1 MKLSLLL
8 SAVLLI
14 NTALVAQ
21 QKGAIKGIV
30 KTSDGQPAPYVNVAL
45 KNTNKGVST
54 NPEGSFEM
62 KHVEAGSYTLV
73 ISFIGLETKEQ
84 TVEVTAGQTLTV
96 PEIILKESA
105 EELSEIVVT
114 GYKTNPFDKKQSEY
128 VSKMPLSNMENP
140 QVYSSISKELLA
152 DQFIF
157 SADDAM
163 RNATGV
169 TKMWDATGRSGDG
182 GGYYNIRGFIVQ
194 SQLRNGLAGNVSSYI
209 DAANLE
215 RIEVI
220 KGPSA
225 TLFGSSLTS
234 YGGLVNRVTKR
245 PHDRAAAE
253 LTFSA
258 GSFGFSRVSAD
269 VNTPLDKDENVLF
282 RVNTAYHSKGSFQDN
297 GFNKNFAFAPS
308 LSYKINDRLSFLAEA
323 EIYAGQNTGLRVF
336 FFPWGQTIESLGAT
350 RADQLNIDYKRSYVN
365 EDLYQTSRNVNLF
378 GQMDYEISDRWRSQT
393 NVTVT
398 NSYSDGP
405 SPYFYLLSNAAV
417 TGNADDVG
425 NGFISRNDQYTD
437 NSTNNIIEIQQ
448 NFIGDF
454 KLGNFRNRFVGGLDF
469 FHQDSDQFFSGG
481 TYDTIYALGD
491 ENGLIPGYRDF
502 NRSNMDK
509 IYMNGGANFT
519 YPMDFV
525 TNTYSAY
532 VSDVLNLTDYLT
544 ILAAVRLD
552 HFDSDGSF
560 NKATGR
566 IIEGTA
572 YTQTALSPKFG
583 IVYQVVKDKVSVFGN
598 YQNGFTNKA
607 GTDYKGNAFKPEQA
621 NQVEGGVKVDVLGGR
636 LSSTLS
642 YYSIKVTDI
651 IRQYPS
657 DMVAQIQDGTQESK
671 GFEAEVIANPIQG
684 LNVVAG
690 FAYNESQ
697 YKKTD
702 IFTTGL
708 RPGTASSP
716 YAANFWISYRLPENI
731 LRGVG
736 VGFGGNYAS
745 DNKIINSRD
754 IGVFTLPA
762 YTVLNA
768 TAFYDHPKFRFGI
781 KVDNLTNKKYWIG
794 YTTVNP
800 QELRSIT
807 GSLSLKF

>member
-1 MKLSLLL
+1 MKLSFLL
-8 SAVLLI
+8 SAILLI
-14 NTALVAQ
+14 STALVAQ
-21 QKGAIKGIV
+21 QKGTIKGIV

-45 KNTNKGVST
+45 KNTGKGVST
-54 NPEGSFEM
+54 NSGGLFEM
-62 KHVEAGSYTLV
+62 RHVEAGNYTLV

-84 TVEVTAGQTLTV
+84 LVEVTAGQTLTV
-96 PEIILKESA
+96 PEIVLKENA

-140 QVYSSISKELLA
+140 QVYSAISKELLA
-152 DQFIF
+152 DQLIF

-169 TKMWDATGRSGDG
+169 SKMWSATGRSGDG
-182 GGYYNIRGFIVQ
+182 GSYYNMRGFIVQ
-194 SQLRNGLAGNVSSYI
+194 SQLRNGMAGNVSSYI

-253 LTFSA
+253 VTFSA

-269 VNTPLDKDENVLF
+269 VNTPLDKEENILF
-282 RVNTAYHSKGSFQDN
+282 RVNTAYQYQGSFQDN
-297 GFNKNFAFAPS
+297 GFNKNFAFAPG
-308 LSYKINDRLSFLAEA
+308 LSYKINDRLSFSADAEF
-323 EIYAGQNTGLRVF
+323 YTGQNTGLRVF
-336 FFPWGQTIESLGAT
+336 FFPWGQTIGALGAS
-350 RADQLNIDYKRSYVN
+350 RADQLNIDYKRSYAS
-365 EDLYQTSRNVNLF
+365 EDIYQTSRNVNFF
-378 GQMDYEISDRWRSQT
+378 GQMDYAISDRWRSQS
-393 NVTVT
+393 NIAVT

-417 TGNADDVG
+417 TGNEDDIG

-437 NSTNNIIEIQQ
+437 NSTNNIIEFQQ
-448 NFIGDF
+448 NFTGDF
-454 KLGNFRNRFVGGLDF
+454 KIGEFRNRFVGGLDF
-469 FHQDSDQFFSGG
+469 FHQDSDQLFAGG

-491 ENGLIPGYRDF
+491 ENGLIPTYRDF
-502 NRSNMDK
+502 NRTNLDK
-509 IYMNGGANFT
+509 KYMNSGSGIP
-519 YPMDFV
+519 YIMDFV

-532 VSDVLNLTDYLT
+532 VSDVLNLTDYLM
-544 ILAAVRLD
+544 IMAAVRID
-552 HFDSDGSF
+552 HFDNKGSF
-560 NKATGR
+560 NKETGK
-566 IIEGTA
+566 INEGTA
-572 YTQTALSPKFG
+572 YSQTALSPKFG
-583 IVYQVVKDKVSVFGN
+583 IVFQVVKDKVSVFGN

-607 GTDYKGNAFKPEQA
+607 GTDYEGKAFKPEQA
-621 NQVEGGVKVDVLGGR
+621 NQVEGGVKLDVLDGR

-642 YYSIKVTDI
+642 YYSIQVTDI
-651 IRQYPS
+651 VRQYDDLNS
-657 DMVAQIQDGTQESK
+657 QIQNGTQESK
-671 GFEAEVIANPIQG
+671 GFEAEVIANPVQG

-690 FAYNESQ
+690 FAYNESF
-697 YKKTD
+697 YKMTD
-702 IFTTGL
+702 AATTGL
-708 RPGTASSP
+708 RPGTAASP
-716 YAANFWISYRLPENI
+716 CVANFWISYRLPENI
-731 LRGVG
+731 LKGVG

-745 DNKIINSRD
+745 DNKIINDRE

-768 TAFYDHPKFRFGI
+768 TAFYDHPKFRFGV